1 MVVKIRFMRVGRK
14 NRPYY
19 RLGVSDGRFNRD
31 GKCLEIIGNFDPLC
45 KDEAKKFNV
54 DGERIKHW
62 LSVGAKPSPT
72 VVTLLKEKGMWTV
85 APKKKRDR
93 SGRTKARAA
102 KFKRLNA
109 ARKTAAKKK

>member
-1 MVVKIRFMRVGRK
+1 MVVKIRFMRTGRK

-31 GKCLEIIGNFDPLC
+31 GKCIEVVGNFDPLS

-54 DGERIKHW
+54 KEDRVKYW
-62 LSVGAKPSPT
+62 LSVGAKPSDT
-72 VVTLLKEKGMWTV
+72 VVTLLKEKGMWNV

-93 SGRTKARAA
+93 SGRKKARVA

-109 ARKTAAKKK
+109 AKKSAKKK